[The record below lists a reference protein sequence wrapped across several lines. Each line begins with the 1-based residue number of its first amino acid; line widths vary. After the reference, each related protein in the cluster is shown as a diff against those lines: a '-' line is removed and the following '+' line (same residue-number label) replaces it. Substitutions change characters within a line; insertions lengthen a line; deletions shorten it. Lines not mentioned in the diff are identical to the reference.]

1 MPPSFRDRA
10 QQTDQDMS
18 RNRRKRWGHT
28 AAPAAG
34 YRQPGNNNS
43 NRSTT
48 STVGTSGTDQEGY
61 YGPARAGRSMG
72 RGGARSPMTPAR
84 AAAIASNQRGQDT
97 TQLVSLTG
105 QRTGGEITSSSQIR
119 DSKGNSTSGTNTISQ
134 RLEMQKTTPSEVAE
148 GVLRRIQG
156 IEPTKL
162 TIQDFTTPDSNDG
175 KSILI
180 TSLINHVVSLR
191 PELGEAQRARIAA
204 HAAVHH
210 SLYLYEAFMDGD
222 VAIELT
228 KSFLATRPVRLTQE
242 DLCPMDTPYLLID
255 TELREHLGQLVNTPP
270 SELRRIITPFLQCF
284 YPSDWELLEQT
295 IMKASS
301 ETLQELISTPG
312 AIHHFFITSG
322 INCTFAPPQW
332 LSLSAFNAKQGNK
345 SSHSPPQGSQGED
358 SEDEESVDSRELMH
372 PLREMRIDQA
382 VFDTLPPES
391 QKKQILAVFP
401 TRMASVIPPDVFG
414 HLIVQLSEMSAASIR
429 GAMEPGTFH
438 RLIGHA
444 KKIAIKE
451 AELTPGPQIY
461 FYRFRVQHL
470 GKGYPSWANAS
481 ASEIL
486 NNWIKAWI
494 PMFSASRY
502 TLALSKRPSDR
513 TVAAIDLSTTQD
525 IPTQQT
531 LETYVYDVIRKQG
544 NLHQFD
550 FWIITD
556 CPDITNKGAH
566 SFTRSQEVTLQ
577 FQEDIRQA
585 AIWSMKMERLPQGYI
600 PCLFLGNSLLK
611 DDDELIKEEIILRT
625 GFHPK
630 NEGKFIV
637 EWITVSTKTEQV
649 HAMAHCVMVKPEDHQ
664 LVSQLCTRLGPIQD
678 VDFPVT
684 AEYQPMVIPP
694 RRGAEMDQELSQA
707 IARHLEYTRAL
718 VQVSIRD
725 IPRTNMC
732 YDILH
737 DHGMEMLD
745 PDHDATIAYLLLNG
759 TIVTA
764 AGTRISSPAT
774 RVNMD
779 SNRTRIYLHAPR
791 TLARE
796 LVVFAQSVYKLLTRW
811 YDKDISQAA
820 LDVRDAERAAI
831 AQEREA
837 ASNQSEVAGTTSPPG
852 KPTAT
857 IATLP
862 TPMAQQQMI
871 TVPLDQW
878 NQAIDIMRAS
888 AAKMDAILLAMAKM
902 PTVISHRDA
911 LDEAVSVITQSM
923 TLQSD
928 LVNNRADT
936 TVLETRRVLA
946 ERIQEVNGNV
956 MTVTSTCESLGSR
969 HDHIESS
976 MAQVI
981 QLIGDVTQKLDSH
994 HAGKLILGATQLSTQ
1009 DEPEY
1014 REEQQQRGN
1023 KPALL
1028 QSDHGANDG
1037 GTDYGHGETL
1047 TQGPNMVQIESHT
1060 QPDEQPA
1067 LGGSADLQQD
1077 SEMDEHNEEDL
1088 SGVEINPT
1096 ADAQDNLETGGGEE
1110 QKEDWEKDHELPGS
1124 ETETER
1130 GDSPPYVPLTRCH
1143 ACNKLDANIEVCDYC
1158 EIPHHLECLIQEP
1171 NGGTNR
1177 YCNECM
1183 NSLYGDIQKRSP
1195 HPSDNSD
1202 LELSESDSSSDR
1214 ESVTSE
1220 FKPTTQTAP
1229 QPISD
1234 IISQPQNTAPKY
1246 SLRDRNKKKSS

>member
-1 MPPSFRDRA
+1 
-10 QQTDQDMS
+10 
-18 RNRRKRWGHT
+18 
-28 AAPAAG
+28 
-34 YRQPGNNNS
+34 
-43 NRSTT
+43 
-48 STVGTSGTDQEGY
+48 
-61 YGPARAGRSMG
+61 
-72 RGGARSPMTPAR
+72 MT
-84 AAAIASNQRGQDT
+84 G
-97 TQLVSLTG
+97 
-105 QRTGGEITSSSQIR
+105 
-119 DSKGNSTSGTNTISQ
+119 Q
-134 RLEMQKTTPSEVAE
+134 RLEMQKTIPSEMTE

-156 IEPTKL
+156 IKTAKL
-162 TIQDFTTPDSNDG
+162 AIQDFTTPDSNDG

-180 TSLINHVVSLR
+180 TLLVNHVASLR
-191 PELGEAQRARIAA
+191 PELGETQRARIAA

-210 SLYLYEAFMDGD
+210 PLYLYEAFMNGD
-222 VAIELT
+222 VAVELT
-228 KSFLATRPVRLTQE
+228 KSFLATRPVRLTIE
-242 DLCPMDTPYLLID
+242 DLCPMDTPYLLTD
-255 TELREHLGQLVNTPP
+255 TELREHLGQLSTTPP
-270 SELRRIITPFLQCF
+270 SELRRIIIPFLQCF
-284 YPSDWELLEQT
+284 YPSDWELLEQAIRT
-295 IMKASS
+295 VPT
-301 ETLQELISTPG
+301 ETLQEFISSPG
-312 AIHHFFITSG
+312 TIHHFFTTSG
-322 INCTFAPPQW
+322 INPTFAPPQW
-332 LSLSAFNAKQGNK
+332 LSLSAFNAKQGTK
-345 SSHSPPQGSQGED
+345 PAYARPQGPQDNDSDDED
-358 SEDEESVDSRELMH
+358 SVDSRELLH

-382 VFDTLPPES
+382 VFDTLPPEL

-401 TRMASVIPPDVFG
+401 TRMASVIPVEVFG
-414 HLIVQLSEMSAASIR
+414 HMIVQLSEMSATSIR
-429 GAMEPGTFH
+429 GAMEPDTFN

-461 FYRFRVQHL
+461 HYRFRVQHL
-470 GKGYPSWANAS
+470 GKGYTSWANAS
-481 ASEIL
+481 ASEVL
-486 NNWIKAWI
+486 HNWIKAWI

-513 TVAAIDLSTTQD
+513 KIAAIDLSTIQD
-525 IPTQQT
+525 IPTTKT
-531 LETYVYDVIRKQG
+531 LETYIYDVVRKQG

-566 SFTRSQEVTLQ
+566 SFTRSQEATVQ

-637 EWITVSTKTEQV
+637 EWITVATKTEHV

-664 LVSQLCTRLGPIQD
+664 LVSQLCTSLGPIRD
-678 VDFPVT
+678 VEFPVT

-694 RRGAEMDQELSQA
+694 QRGAETDQELSQA

-725 IPRTNMC
+725 IPRTSMC
-732 YDILH
+732 YYIPL
-737 DHGMEMLD
+737 DHGMETLD

-759 TIVTA
+759 TIVNAT
-764 AGTRISSPAT
+764 GTRITSPAT

-791 TLARE
+791 TSARA
-796 LVVFAQSVYKLLTRW
+796 LVVFAQSVYKLLAQW
-811 YDKDISQAA
+811 YDRDISQAA

-837 ASNQSEVAGTTSPPG
+837 ATSQSDATGTTSP
-852 KPTAT
+852 KETPTAT
-857 IATLP
+857 IDAITSP
-862 TPMAQQQMI
+862 AQQQMI
-871 TVPLDQW
+871 TVSLDQW

-888 AAKMDAILLAMAKM
+888 AAKMDAILLAMEKM

-911 LDEAVSVITQSM
+911 LDEAVSIITQSM

-936 TVLETRRVLA
+936 TVLEARRVLA
-946 ERIQEVNGNV
+946 DRIHEVNGNV
-956 MTVTSTCESLGSR
+956 TTVTNACASMGSR
-969 HDHIESS
+969 QDHLVSS

-981 QLIGDVTQKLDSH
+981 QLIGDVTQKLDHNQVAQS
-994 HAGKLILGATQLSTQ
+994 LQGATQSSNQ
-1009 DEPEY
+1009 DEIGYE
-1014 REEQQQRGN
+1014 EEQHQMGN
-1023 KPALL
+1023 EPAPP
-1028 QSDHGANDG
+1028 QSEQG
-1037 GTDYGHGETL
+1037 GTDGEIDCGHEELL
-1047 TQGPNMVQIESHT
+1047 TQVSNAVEMESHA

-1077 SEMDEHNEEDL
+1077 SETDERNGEEL
-1088 SGVEINPT
+1088 QAVEAPHPT
-1096 ADAQDNLETGGGEE
+1096 KDARDNLDGIGGEEE

-1177 YCNECM
+1177 YCNDCM
-1183 NSLYGDIQKRSP
+1183 NSLYGDIQKGLS

-1202 LELSESDSSSDR
+1202 LELSESDSSSNR
-1214 ESVTSE
+1214 ESDTSE
-1220 FKPTTQTAP
+1220 YKTPIQTAP
-1229 QPISD
+1229 KPISD
-1234 IISQPQNTAPKY
+1234 IISHPQHTASKY
-1246 SLRDRNKKKSS
+1246 SLRDRTKKKSR